1 MHAQRLQAI
10 AQAGIAYTTNAYDRE
25 RYEEIRGIS
34 VDLLVEMTDEPRE
47 KIIRSSPPSPDTRRR
62 RWMFGRY
69 CLGDNEIL
77 LVKEKTTRESGRC
90 LAVGPTLAIHRLRW
104 P

>member
-34 VDLLVEMTDEPRE
+34 VDLLEQLTDEPRR
-47 KIIRSSPPSPDTRRR
+47 RSFAPSRPSPDTRRR
-62 RWMFGRY
+62 RLMLERCYFA
-69 CLGDNEIL
+69 E
-77 LVKEKTTRESGRC
+77 TTKFC
-90 LAVGPTLAIHRLRW
+90 
-104 P
+104 